1 MQFASITKRVAKLGS
16 EKWLPHLRA
25 KKMAEIDPNVIL
37 LTIGQP
43 DIAVSSDLANI
54 AIDSIK
60 KGRTGYSNGR
70 GEQNLVSSLVN
81 KYNNEYGIRITE
93 DNVLCFPGTQT
104 SLFASIMGLINEGD
118 EVLLGDPL
126 YATYEGVIA
135 AAGGT
140 IKSIELKKDN
150 NFRMSPSD
158 LAISVTS
165 KSKVLLL
172 NNPHNPS
179 GALLTKRDIEGIVDV
194 CLQKDLWI
202 LSDEV
207 YASLIY
213 DFDGPAEFYSPLNV
227 RDALDRTVV
236 VSSIS
241 KSHAAPG
248 FRSGWMVGPK
258 NFCDAV
264 LPLSETMLFGNQP
277 FIADMTAYALENDFH
292 TAKKMRDSYYERA
305 VKIYDVLKKNNKV
318 EPIMPQSG
326 MFLLADISKTG
337 LSCDVFVEKLLE
349 EEKLAIM
356 PGSSFGENARDL
368 VRISLTVPDEKIEL
382 SCKRLNRFI
391 DRII

>member
-16 EKWLPHLRA
+16 EKWMPHLKA
-25 KKMAEIDPNVIL
+25 KKMAEIDPDVIL

-43 DIAVSSDLANI
+43 DISVSDELANI
-54 AIDSIK
+54 TIKAIK
-60 KGRTGYSNGR
+60 EGRTGYSNGR

-81 KYNNEYGIRITE
+81 KYNDECGLNITE
-93 DNVLCFPGTQT
+93 NNVLCFPGTQT
-104 SLFASIMGLINEGD
+104 SLFASMMGLINEGD

-126 YATYEGVIA
+126 YATYEGVVA

-140 IKSIELKKDN
+140 LKRIELKKEN
-150 NFRMSPSD
+150 SFRMNPSD
-158 LAISVTS
+158 LANSITS

-179 GALLTKRDIEGIVDV
+179 GALLTKKEIEEIVEV
-194 CLQKDLWI
+194 CLQNDLWI
-202 LSDEV
+202 ISDEV

-213 DFDGPAEFYSPLNV
+213 DFDNKTEFYSPLNV
-227 RDALDRTVV
+227 RDALHRTIV

-248 FRSGWMVGPK
+248 FRSGWLVGPK
-258 NFCDAV
+258 DFCDAV

-292 TAKKMRDSYYERA
+292 TAKKMRDSYYHRA
-305 VKIYDVLKKNNKV
+305 VNIYEALKKTNKV

-337 LSCDVFVEKLLE
+337 LSSDAFVKQLLD
-349 EEKLAIM
+349 EEKLALM
-356 PGSSFGENARDL
+356 PGASFGENAHHL
-368 VRISLTVPDEKIEL
+368 VRISLTVPDKMINL
-382 SCKRLNRFI
+382 SCERLKRFI
-391 DRII
+391 NRII

>member
-1 MQFASITKRVAKLGS
+1 MSFSSITKRVSKLGS

-25 KKMAEIDPNVIL
+25 KKMAEIDPEVIL

-43 DIAVSSDLANI
+43 DIAVSSELANV
-54 AIDSIK
+54 AIESIK
-60 KGRTGYSNGR
+60 EGRTGYSNGR
-70 GEQNLVSSLVN
+70 GEQKLVSSLVN
-81 KYNNEYGIRITE
+81 KYNHECGISITDE
-93 DNVLCFPGTQT
+93 NVLCFPGTQT

-140 IKSIELKKDN
+140 IKSIELRKDN
-150 NFRMSPSD
+150 GFRMNPTD
-158 LAISVTS
+158 LARAVTS

-179 GALLTKRDIEGIVDV
+179 GALLTKRDIEEIVAV
-194 CLQKDLWI
+194 CFQKDLWI

-213 DFDGPAEFYSPLNV
+213 DLDSSAEFYSPLNV

-292 TAKKMRDSYYERA
+292 TAKNMRDSYYKRA

-337 LSCDVFVEKLLE
+337 LSSDIFVEKLLE
-349 EEKLAIM
+349 EEKLALM

-382 SCKRLNRFI
+382 SCERLNRFI
-391 DRII
+391 NGII

>member
-1 MQFASITKRVAKLGS
+1 MSFSSITKRVSKLGS

-25 KKMAEIDPNVIL
+25 KKMAEIDPEVIL

-43 DIAVSSDLANI
+43 DIAVSSELANV
-54 AIDSIK
+54 AIESIK
-60 KGRTGYSNGR
+60 EGRTGYSNGR
-70 GEQNLVSSLVN
+70 GEQKLVSSLVN
-81 KYNNEYGIRITE
+81 KYNHECGISITDE
-93 DNVLCFPGTQT
+93 NVLCFPGTQT

-140 IKSIELKKDN
+140 IKSIELRKDN
-150 NFRMSPSD
+150 GFRMNPTD
-158 LAISVTS
+158 LARAVTS

-179 GALLTKRDIEGIVDV
+179 GALLTKRDIEEIVAV

-213 DFDGPAEFYSPLNV
+213 DLDSSAEFYSPLNV

-292 TAKKMRDSYYERA
+292 TAKEMRDSYYKRA
-305 VKIYDVLKKNNKV
+305 VKIYDVLKKINKV

-337 LSCDVFVEKLLE
+337 LSCDIFVEKLLE
-349 EEKLAIM
+349 EEKLALM

-382 SCKRLNRFI
+382 SCERLNRFI
-391 DRII
+391 NGII

>member
-1 MQFASITKRVAKLGS
+1 MQFASITKRVANLGS

-43 DIAVSSDLANI
+43 DIAVSSELTNI
-54 AIDSIK
+54 AIESIN

-70 GEQNLVSSLVN
+70 GEQKLVGSLVN
-81 KYNNEYGIRITE
+81 KYNNECEIRITE

-140 IKSIELKKDN
+140 IKRIELKKDN

-158 LAISVTS
+158 LASSVTS

-179 GALLTKRDIEGIVDV
+179 GAILTKRDIEGIVDV
-194 CLQKDLWI
+194 CLQRDLWI

-213 DFDGPAEFYSPLNV
+213 DLDSPAKFYSPLNV

-292 TAKKMRDSYYERA
+292 TAKKMRDSYYKRA

-337 LSCDVFVEKLLE
+337 LSSDIFVKKLLE
-349 EEKLAIM
+349 KEKLALM
-356 PGSSFGENARDL
+356 PGSSFGKNARDL

-391 DRII
+391 EGII

>member
-1 MQFASITKRVAKLGS
+1 MQFASITERVAKLGS
-16 EKWLPHLRA
+16 EKWTPHLRA

-43 DIAVSSDLANI
+43 DISVSDELTNI
-54 AIDSIK
+54 TIKAIK
-60 KGRTGYSNGR
+60 EGRTGYSNGR
-70 GEQNLVSSLVN
+70 GEQNLVSSLVK
-81 KYNNEYGIRITE
+81 KYNNECGLNITE
-93 DNVLCFPGTQT
+93 NNVLCFPGTQT

-126 YATYEGVIA
+126 YATYEGVVA

-140 IKSIELKKDN
+140 LKRIELKKEN
-150 NFRMSPSD
+150 SFRMNPSD
-158 LAISVTS
+158 LANSITS

-179 GALLTKRDIEGIVDV
+179 GALLTKKEIEEITEV
-194 CLQKDLWI
+194 CLKNDLWI
-202 LSDEV
+202 ISDEV

-213 DFDGPAEFYSPLNV
+213 DFDNIAEFYSPLNV
-227 RDALDRTVV
+227 RDALHRTIV

-248 FRSGWMVGPK
+248 FRSGWLVGPK
-258 NFCDAV
+258 DFCDAV

-277 FIADMTAYALENDFH
+277 FIADMTAYALENGFH
-292 TAKKMRDSYYERA
+292 TAKKMRDSYYQRA
-305 VKIYDVLKKNNKV
+305 VNIYEALRKTNKV

-337 LSCDVFVEKLLE
+337 LSSNAFVKQLLE
-349 EEKLAIM
+349 EEKLALM
-356 PGSSFGENARDL
+356 PGASFGENAHHL
-368 VRISLTVPDEKIEL
+368 VRISLTVPDKMINL
-382 SCKRLNRFI
+382 SCERLKRFI

>member
-25 KKMAEIDPNVIL
+25 KKMAEMDPNVIL

-54 AIDSIK
+54 AIESIK
-60 KGRTGYSNGR
+60 NGRTGYSNGR

-81 KYNNEYGIRITE
+81 KYNNECGIRITE

-158 LAISVTS
+158 LASSVTS

-213 DFDGPAEFYSPLNV
+213 DFDSPAEFYSPLNV

-292 TAKKMRDSYYERA
+292 TAKKMRDSYYQRA
-305 VKIYDVLKKNNKV
+305 VKIYNVLKKNNKV

-356 PGSSFGENARDL
+356 PGSSFGKNARDL

-382 SCKRLNRFI
+382 SCERLNRFI
-391 DRII
+391 NRII

>member
-25 KKMAEIDPNVIL
+25 KKMAEMDPNVIL

-54 AIDSIK
+54 AIESIK

-81 KYNNEYGIRITE
+81 KYNTECGIRITE

-150 NFRMSPSD
+150 NFRMSPID
-158 LAISVTS
+158 LASSVTS

-213 DFDGPAEFYSPLNV
+213 DFDSPAEFYSPLNV

-292 TAKKMRDSYYERA
+292 TAKKMRDSYYNRA

-318 EPIMPQSG
+318 EPLMPQSG

-356 PGSSFGENARDL
+356 PGSSFGKNARNL

-382 SCKRLNRFI
+382 SCERLNRFI
-391 DRII
+391 DSII

>member
-1 MQFASITKRVAKLGS
+1 MSFTSITKRVSRLGS

-25 KKMAEIDPNVIL
+25 KKLAEMDTDVIL

-43 DIAVSSDLANI
+43 DIPVSSELTNI
-54 AIDSIK
+54 AIEAIK
-60 KGRTGYSNGR
+60 EGRTGYSNGR
-70 GEQNLVSSLVN
+70 GEQKLVSSLVN
-81 KYNNEYGIRITE
+81 KYNHECGLSITE
-93 DNVLCFPGTQT
+93 NNILCFPGTQT
-104 SLFASIMGLINEGD
+104 SLFASIMGLVNEGD

-135 AAGGT
+135 AAGGN

-150 NFRMSPSD
+150 SFKMKPSD
-158 LAISVTS
+158 LASSVTS

-179 GALLTKRDIEGIVDV
+179 GALLTKKDVEEIVEI

-213 DFDGPAEFYSPLNV
+213 DLDSPTEFYSPLNV
-227 RDALDRTVV
+227 PDALDRTIV

-248 FRSGWMVGPK
+248 FRSGWLVGPK
-258 NFCDAV
+258 DFCDAV

-292 TAKKMRDSYYERA
+292 TAKKMRDSYYQRA
-305 VKIYDVLKKNNKV
+305 LKIFESLKKTNKV

-337 LSCDVFVEKLLE
+337 LSCDTFVEKLLE
-349 EEKLAIM
+349 EEKLALM
-356 PGSSFGENARDL
+356 PGSSFGKNARDL
-368 VRISLTVPDEKIEL
+368 VRISLTVPDDKIEM
-382 SCKRLNRFI
+382 SCERLKRFI